1 MTYKAK
7 GDGRHNEAFPAR
19 CGPCD
24 DASRR
29 AAPAREVSVPRD
41 ARHGHFASGMPFLIH
56 SALLTPSGG
65 FTQAAG

>member
-19 CGPCD
+19 CGL
-24 DASRR
+24 SRLQEQPLP
-29 AAPAREVSVPRD
+29 PAREVSVPRD

-65 FTQAAG
+65 FTQAAL